1 MEPEYS
7 AILSESLR
15 GRVSSTYSLDA
26 EITRK
31 DAESSV
37 GNSERFLTATHKALE
52 LEPE

>member
-37 GNSERFLTATHKALE
+37 EDAARFNAATSVALGMD
-52 LEPE
+52 PE